1 MKTKKEENIQLE
13 GFVLGVLYS
22 AEILIK
28 EGNELLRAQNL
39 INRLL
44 DGKMRYVMIKR
55 LAKFNKI
62 EINWN
67 ELDITVRR
75 TL

>member
-1 MKTKKEENIQLE
+1 MKTRKEENIQLE

-28 EGNELLRAQNL
+28 EENELLRAQDL

-67 ELDITVRR
+67 ELDITVKR